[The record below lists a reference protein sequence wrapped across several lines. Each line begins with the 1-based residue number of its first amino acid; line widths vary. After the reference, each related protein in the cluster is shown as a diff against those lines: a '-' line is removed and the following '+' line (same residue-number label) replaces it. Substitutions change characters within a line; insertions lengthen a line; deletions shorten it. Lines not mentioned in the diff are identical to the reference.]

1 MKKKNARIAQLV
13 SITVILA
20 VLVLAGC
27 THTLVPVKY
36 HAEERWMN
44 DSLKQQDQQVE
55 AIIKPFRDSMM
66 TEMNEVIGRC
76 AGIFTK
82 KQPESSLGNLLAD
95 MELEQ
100 ARSITHQPV
109 DFAIINYGGIRIPQ
123 LPEGPITVGKVY
135 ELMPFDNLLVVVSID
150 GLVTR
155 ALFQQMAEAGGIP
168 IAGARYR
175 ISGDNAQDILIGG
188 MPLDTTKFYRVAL
201 SDYLANG
208 GDKLE
213 LLKGRPRT
221 ETNVLLRDV
230 FLTAIRERQ
239 QKGEALSPKTDGRV
253 TR

>member
-1 MKKKNARIAQLV
+1 MKKSKPRIMQQIWPV
-13 SITVILA
+13 TLA
-20 VLVLAGC
+20 LLILAGC
-27 THTLVPVKY
+27 VRTLVPVQY

-55 AIIKPFRDSMM
+55 AIIKPYRDSMM
-66 TEMNEVIGRC
+66 IEMNEVIGRC
-76 AGIFTK
+76 AGTFTK

-100 ARSITHQPV
+100 ARLVTQQPV

-150 GLVTR
+150 GSMTR
-155 ALFQQMAEAGGIP
+155 MLFQRMAEAGGIP

-175 ISGDNAQDILIGG
+175 ISEDKAQDILIDGV
-188 MPLDTTKFYRVAL
+188 PLDTTKFYRVAL

-213 LLKGRPRT
+213 MLKGRPRT

-230 FLTAIRERQ
+230 FLAAIREKQ
-239 QKGEALSPKTDGRV
+239 QKGESLTPKTDGRV